1 MAEELE
7 SGASLLAR
15 REYAR
20 AVPLLKKEHEKYP
33 SNPRIRLQY
42 ADALAGAS
50 MFEDAIAQYEA
61 TAKYYEDNG
70 LTVQAI
76 AVRKKAEKA
85 SEQLASKKP
94 EPAAA
99 GITEPLFTR
108 PVPKSPLFE
117 ILNETEREAIVKEM
131 EIETHDEG
139 SVIINE
145 GDPGSSMYV
154 IASGEVKVYT
164 RTSNKSGT
172 VYLARLGEG
181 DFFGEVSVLTGKPRT
196 ATITA
201 SQRTEL
207 LRLDKAKLDGVLS
220 KYPGIRKVLDDF
232 YKKRAKHTVE
242 AMIES
247 QRGRL
252 EAGQVAGDGGESR
265 VDARTTSTTDDPE
278 LLQELRAHSADMRIE
293 RFGRTRQG
301 RELLYAI
308 FARPAVTQPE
318 EALISGKP
326 IIVLA
331 ANVHGGERTHRES
344 TLIVAREFAT
354 PGTELNAMLDEVEK
368 TGYRIPTPR
377 EQALDILIEAIQ
389 PKKSHTFRS
398 GKTGGWREFFTEEH
412 KKLFKDVAG
421 DLLVRLGYEKNN
433 DW

>member
-1 MAEELE
+1 MAEETE

-15 REYAR
+15 REYGR
-20 AVPLLKKEHEKYP
+20 AVPLLKREHEKYP

-42 ADALAGAS
+42 ADALAGAG
-50 MFEDAIAQYEA
+50 MIDDAIAQYES

-85 SEQLASKKP
+85 REQLPTK
-94 EPAAA
+94 EPQE
-99 GITEPLFTR
+99 GKSEPLFSR

-117 ILNETEREAIVKEM
+117 VLGDEERAAIVREM
-131 EIETHDEG
+131 DVETHSEG

-145 GDPGSSMYV
+145 GDPGSSMYL

-164 RTSNKSGT
+164 RGSTGT

-207 LRLDKAKLDGVLS
+207 LRLDKEKLDGVLV

-247 QRGRL
+247 L
-252 EAGQVAGDGGESR
+252 
-265 VDARTTSTTDDPE
+265 
-278 LLQELRAHSADMRIE
+278 
-293 RFGRTRQG
+293 
-301 RELLYAI
+301 
-308 FARPAVTQPE
+308 
-318 EALISGKP
+318 
-326 IIVLA
+326 
-331 ANVHGGERTHRES
+331 
-344 TLIVAREFAT
+344 
-354 PGTELNAMLDEVEK
+354 
-368 TGYRIPTPR
+368 
-377 EQALDILIEAIQ
+377 
-389 PKKSHTFRS
+389 KKK
-398 GKTGGWREFFTEEH
+398 G
-412 KKLFKDVAG
+412 
-421 DLLVRLGYEKNN
+421 
-433 DW
+433 